1 MLLFKLR
8 LLVAQVKV
16 FIEETAGLFWSGISR
31 QIRSLSPGNRKTL
44 TVAAVLLISVSLVYS
59 VLGFFTGI
67 PLRGMKTGD
76 GIVDFDEA
84 QIGRFTTA
92 ALRLD
97 RLPDLEVRLHV
108 VQDRENFWKI
118 ASSNQINI
126 NTIIGAN
133 PWLPDLLA
141 RRGKEIIL
149 LNRRGALHIVGRG
162 ENVAGIAEL
171 YRIPSAEIRRWNRLF
186 IFGGVRPGTVLFI
199 PGAAPRLMT
208 QKIHDFFQKRKLFI
222 SPASG
227 KYKSGFGWRE
237 HPITHGRNFHKG
249 LDIKAKY
256 GSLVWAAADGVII
269 AAGAASGYGN
279 VVIIQHKDG
288 FTTLY
293 AHNSVILVSTGQ
305 KVHRG
310 QPIAR
315 AGNSGA
321 STGTHVH
328 FEVRKD
334 GKPDDPATYLW

>member
-1 MLLFKLR
+1 
-8 LLVAQVKV
+8 V
-16 FIEETAGLFWSGISR
+16 
-31 QIRSLSPGNRKTL
+31 
-44 TVAAVLLISVSLVYS
+44 
-59 VLGFFTGI
+59 
-67 PLRGMKTGD
+67 
-76 GIVDFDEA
+76 
-84 QIGRFTTA
+84 
-92 ALRLD
+92 
-97 RLPDLEVRLHV
+97 VRN
-108 VQDRENFWKI
+108 RENFWGI
-118 ASSNQINI
+118 ASSNRINV

-141 RRGKEIIL
+141 RRGQEIL
-149 LNRRGALHIVGRG
+149 VLNQRGCLHVVRRGESLASVS
-162 ENVAGIAEL
+162 AL
-171 YRIPSAEIRRWNRLF
+171 YRVPAGLIRRSNGLF
-186 IFGGVRPGTVLFI
+186 FLAGVRPGSVVFI
-199 PGAAPRLMT
+199 PGVAPKLMT
-208 QKIHDFFQKRKLFI
+208 QTIHDYFQKRKLFI

-256 GSLVWAAADGVII
+256 GSLVWAAADGVVI

-293 AHNSVILVSTGQ
+293 AHNSVILVSTGR